1 MKVTNHLD
9 PEIFGILESAQTSVY
24 IKLKTEVCFAFF
36 LLEKIH
42 DGVLQTHK
50 PCNESHGI

>member
-9 PEIFGILESAQTSVY
+9 PEIFGILEGAQTSVY